1 MNRSHR
7 FPAVPATA
15 LFGLLLAGVLGLGP
29 TAPAAAAE
37 HAGFDEPPHRAEAAA
52 GEASPEDLL
61 AAGWSRFEVERNGWT
76 KKVRYRDLETG
87 EQQMV
92 KYKGMPWSRITAANI
107 VVPEHVY
114 NQDFHRVRY
123 RLTHPMTGEPLT
135 LRAWA
140 KSQSVRGVPIRSDET
155 EPVVQ
160 LFDRDGEEPWGTLRY
175 DYHSRVI
182 FSGVIDQREVEIERI
197 SEDTQLDRGLLKMV
211 LFPYPLEGEFVAR
224 IDGEMVARWVQKR
237 HRGIKAPY
245 DLLVLGGDR
254 EELRADA
261 WMTFVVFDLM
271 ETFVS
276 GMTS

>member
-1 MNRSHR
+1 MNPSHR
-7 FPAVPATA
+7 LFTA
-15 LFGLLLAGVLGLGP
+15 PTVAFLLFALIAGLGLA
-29 TAPAAAAE
+29 APADAAE
-37 HAGFDEPPHRAEAAA
+37 HTGLEEPPRFE
-52 GEASPEDLL
+52 GSSVELASPEELL
-61 AAGWSRFEVERNGWT
+61 AEGWSRFEVERNGWT

-87 EQQMV
+87 EQQMM

-107 VVPEHVY
+107 VIPEHVY
-114 NQDFHRVRY
+114 NQDVHRVRY
-123 RLTHPMTGEPLT
+123 RFTHPQTGEPLT

-160 LFDRDGEEPWGTLRY
+160 LYDRDGEEPWGTLRY

-182 FSGVIDQREVEIERI
+182 FTGVIDQRDVEIERI
-197 SEDTQLDRGLLKMV
+197 SEDTQLNRGVLKMF

-224 IDGEMVARWVQKR
+224 IDGEVVARWEQKR

-254 EELRADA
+254 EELREDA
-261 WMTFVVFDLM
+261 WMTFIVFDLM
-271 ETFVS
+271 QTFVS
-276 GMTS
+276 GIGS